1 MRKPTASRSR
11 ATRAA
16 RATLSATLA
25 ASLAFAAFAM
35 TACSPAITNGGA
47 NDNEQGATNAAVSD
61 MRINPIDLVTDE
73 DPLKA
78 FAANASM
85 AVLNGQDADGS
96 GGDPES
102 FMEKNLCFSPVS
114 LYLACSLLG
123 AGTQGTAQSQLLTL
137 LGAADTEALL
147 AESQQVRQQLEE
159 TYGDA
164 VIKVADS
171 VWAGD
176 GFAFTDSY
184 LEDVQALGAGAFD
197 VAFGSD
203 EANRQISSWISD
215 QTQGVLKPQIS
226 TEAGQAALLLST
238 IYFKD
243 AWAQPFAVTEN
254 VVEPFK
260 APGFDVQANYM
271 RQEVTDSQ
279 YGTGENYTAARLA
292 FSGGS
297 TMTFV
302 RPNDDVM
309 LYQLFQSAEGVQE
322 LLNLELD
329 FQSVQWQLPKFQTD
343 SSLRRLVEALRSL
356 GVSNVFSPEEP
367 DAFAP
372 MLATDGGQGFCVS
385 DVLQDTHLALD
396 ENGVEAAAYTAIGIE
411 KMSLMPDAEP
421 VEFKLDRPFFY
432 YVTSPDG
439 VVLFVG
445 VLYNPN
451 L

>member
-1 MRKPTASRSR
+1 MRKPSAFRIR
-11 ATRAA
+11 PIRVARAA
-16 RATLSATLA
+16 LAATLA
-25 ASLAFAAFAM
+25 ASLASAAFGLA
-35 TACSPAITNGGA
+35 ACSPAITNSG
-47 NDNEQGATNAAVSD
+47 NEQAATNAAPSD
-61 MRINPIDLVTDE
+61 MRIRPITLVTDD

-147 AESQQVRQQLEE
+147 TESQQVRQQLEE

-164 VIKVADS
+164 IIKVADS

-176 GFAFTDSY
+176 SYAFTNSY
-184 LEDVQALGAGAFD
+184 LEDVQALGAGAFQ

-226 TEAGQAALLLST
+226 TELGQAALLLST

-243 AWAQPFAVTEN
+243 AWVQPFAVTDN

-279 YGTGENYTAARLA
+279 YGAGENYTAARLA

-309 LYQLFQSAEGVQE
+309 LYQLFQSAENVQA

-329 FQSVQWQLPKFQTD
+329 FQSVQWQLPKFKTD
-343 SSLRRLVEALRSL
+343 SSLRHLVEALRSL

-367 DAFAP
+367 GAFAP
-372 MLATDGGQGFCVS
+372 MLATDGGEGFCVS
-385 DVLQDTHLALD
+385 DVMQDTHFALD
-396 ENGVEAAAYTAIGIE
+396 EDGVEAAAYTAIGVE
-411 KMSLMPDAEP
+411 KMALLPDAEP

-439 VVLFVG
+439 IVLFVG